1 MGRKLDLLPKILAY
15 PNWRHRIH
23 LGNGVFTPGYNTLEN
38 DWDFYHMPQNVKGK
52 TVLDLGAND
61 GYYSFTAEKKGAA
74 SVTATDIYWG
84 DGSTMVGGWPIEGI
98 GLLKQYF
105 NSKIEI
111 IPQSV
116 YELQKTERKW
126 DIVLCNDLL
135 SWLDDIP
142 RALKVISN
150 CCNEQLV
157 IHDTFSIDK
166 KNRDILI
173 KQIGIAK
180 LHRMHIDFLKK
191 KLKDLGF
198 KKIEVKKVYSYKH
211 YEWQDQNIPKVSV
224 RNGEIPLYETPL
236 NGKITE
242 NVYFSNEWGLTEFGE
257 FIYVRNYGWV
267 GKKHVLVK
275 NKKRTLFKKII
286 KLILPDIIFHF
297 WHSRKNIEKGTMELV
312 VKAYR

>member
-23 LGNGVFTPGYNTLEN
+23 LGNGVYTPGYNTLEN
-38 DWDFYHMPQNVKGK
+38 DWDFYHMPENVQSKS
-52 TVLDLGAND
+52 VLDLGAND
-61 GYYSFTAEKKGAA
+61 GYYSFTAEKNGAA
-74 SVTATDIYWG
+74 EVTATDIYWG

-116 YELQKTERKW
+116 YELQQTDRKW

-166 KNRDILI
+166 KNRDIQI

-191 KLKDLGF
+191 KLVELGF
-198 KKIEVKKVYSYKH
+198 KKVEVKKVYSYKH
-211 YEWQDQNIPKVSV
+211 YEWQAENIPIANVKNTISV
-224 RNGEIPLYETPL
+224 YSDPLSQDKIGEIGPQKAWVLQ
-236 NGKITE
+236 
-242 NVYFSNEWGLTEFGE
+242 EFKSYAILKE
-257 FIYVRNYGWV
+257 IGWV
-267 GKKHVLVK
+267 KTEDIQIDRFVK
-275 NKKRTLFKKII
+275 KKIVKVI
-286 KLILPDIIFHF
+286 KKCIPDYIQHL
-297 WHSRKNIEKGTMELV
+297 WSGRKNQEKLTLELV
-312 VKAYR
+312 VRAYR

>member
-180 LHRMHIDFLKK
+180 LHRMHIDFLK
-191 KLKDLGF
+191 
-198 KKIEVKKVYSYKH
+198 
-211 YEWQDQNIPKVSV
+211 
-224 RNGEIPLYETPL
+224 RN
-236 NGKITE
+236 
-242 NVYFSNEWGLTEFGE
+242 
-257 FIYVRNYGWV
+257 
-267 GKKHVLVK
+267 
-275 NKKRTLFKKII
+275 
-286 KLILPDIIFHF
+286 
-297 WHSRKNIEKGTMELV
+297 
-312 VKAYR
+312 